1 MADSSVLLGARF
13 VSLFG
18 LYGEVVVWVYVQCR
32 FRVGALYGTGTLP
45 TRFEL
50 LEEDHFDDLKYESS
64 SKLLR
69 RQEEFGG

>member
-1 MADSSVLLGARF
+1 M
-13 VSLFG
+13 FG
-18 LYGEVVVWVYVQCR
+18 CYVQCR
-32 FRVGALYGTGTLP
+32 FRVGARYGTGTLP

-50 LEEDHFDDLKYESS
+50 IREDRPNNLKYESS